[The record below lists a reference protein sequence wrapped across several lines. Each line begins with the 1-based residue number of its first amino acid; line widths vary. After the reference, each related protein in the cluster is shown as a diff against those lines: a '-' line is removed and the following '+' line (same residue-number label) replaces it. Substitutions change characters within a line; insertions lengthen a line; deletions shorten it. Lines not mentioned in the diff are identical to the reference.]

1 MNPERNLP
9 DVSFK
14 KYLLMPMSPGWAL
27 DFGPCFRQFCHR
39 DKRSYRFCII
49 FRLLGEYPLPT
60 GCFAPFL
67 ISICKIQVAMGDV
80 KKDGGM
86 SVATKWNRYA
96 VRVGQR
102 LCRGLVGYLIE
113 KCRQEPKCVTHSA
126 GRIASTICPR
136 CRLLTG
142 QLKIWRPSKF
152 SLSLLNI
159 WILQDFGGLIC
170 KIGQ

>member
-1 MNPERNLP
+1 MGP
-9 DVSFK
+9 VSGNSVTEIK
-14 KYLLMPMSPGWAL
+14 EAT
-27 DFGPCFRQFCHR
+27 D
-39 DKRSYRFCII
+39 FCII

-142 QLKIWRPSKF
+142 QLKI
-152 SLSLLNI
+152 
-159 WILQDFGGLIC
+159 
-170 KIGQ
+170 